1 MKLSDLQR
9 FMRSLP
15 PDFDPRDG
23 QQRSYYLQQLSAQ
36 PGMLYQELEMDSEY
50 ADCHRDTSF
59 ADTNVELHS
68 HSFYE
73 IISCRTSAD
82 VEYLVGTERYRLR
95 RGDVVLVPP
104 GVSHRPLL
112 PERMAAPYVRDV
124 LWISEALMT
133 HVGDRVSLSRPGL
146 LRTEG
151 TQFEEL
157 CRILSDAVEESQRRP
172 SGWELSVVGLALH
185 FLALLSRAMEDTVH
199 LPIAAEKPALLE
211 QAMSYIEKNLSRRIT
226 LEQMAKHLFVS
237 TSTISQSFRKTLGI
251 SFYRYV
257 TQRRLIAA
265 KTLIE
270 QNVTLEDVASRT
282 GFQDYSGFYRAFKQ
296 EYGISPRQYRN
307 LQQPDR

>member
-1 MKLSDLQR
+1 M
-9 FMRSLP
+9 
-15 PDFDPRDG
+15 
-23 QQRSYYLQQLSAQ
+23 
-36 PGMLYQELEMDSEY
+36 
-50 ADCHRDTSF
+50 
-59 ADTNVELHS
+59 ELHS

-133 HVGDRVSLSRPGL
+133 HVGDRVFLSRPGL

-157 CRILSDAVEESQRRP
+157 CRILSDAVEESQRRS

>member
-15 PDFDPRDG
+15 PNFDPKDA
-23 QQRSYYLQQLSAQ
+23 QQRREYLQLLSME
-36 PGMLYQELEMDSEY
+36 PGMLYQELEMDSDY

-59 ADTNVELHS
+59 AEAAVELHS

-73 IISCRTSAD
+73 ILCCRTNCG

-95 RGDVVLVPP
+95 QGDVVIVPP
-104 GVSHRPLL
+104 GVSHRPLM
-112 PERMAAPYVRDV
+112 PEQMTAPYVRDV

-133 HVGDRVSLSRPGL
+133 RAGDRIRLLCPGL
-146 LRTEG
+146 LRTAG
-151 TQFEEL
+151 TRWEEL
-157 CRILSDAVEESQRRP
+157 GQILAEAVEESQRRL
-172 SGWELSVVGLALH
+172 SGWELSVAGLALR
-185 FLALLSRAMEDTVH
+185 FLALLSRAIEDMDN
-199 LPIAAEKPALLE
+199 LPIAAEKPELLE
-211 QAMSYIEKNLSRRIT
+211 RAMSYIEKNLSEKIT
-226 LEQMAKHLFVS
+226 LEQAAKHLFVS
-237 TSTISQSFRKTLGI
+237 ASTISQCFRKALGI

-270 QNVTLEDVASRT
+270 RDMMLEDVAVRT

-307 LQQPDR
+307 RQ